1 MNTNPNRLAGWSA
14 FLLALVT
21 IFTIVTFAVGLTV
34 GWDVVGLP
42 NDLASIVMYS
52 LHILVLLDL
61 DKFLK
66 PRPVQL
72 WIGILA
78 ALVIGVLQI
87 LFVSRIVGLE
97 ATLVPAY
104 ICSSVVAFVYL
115 VYNWQARQNQ
125 SLPNGLTLI
134 GIIGN
139 AGGVVAGVSSFLGQD
154 HPLVWIGGLIY
165 LLNVG
170 WLFWMSRIWLR
181 NAHA

>member
-1 MNTNPNRLAGWSA
+1 MNTNPYRLAGWSA

-42 NDLASIVMYS
+42 NDIASIVMYS
-52 LHILVLLDL
+52 LHILVLFGLDR
-61 DKFLK
+61 FLN

-72 WIGILA
+72 WSGILA

-87 LFVSRIVGLE
+87 LFVSRIIGLE

-104 ICSSVVAFVYL
+104 VCSSVVAFVYL
-115 VYNWQARQNQ
+115 VYNWQARQSQ

-139 AGGVVAGVSSFLGQD
+139 AGGTLAGVSSFLAQD

-165 LLNVG
+165 LLNVV

-181 NAHA
+181 AA